1 MCWLDSRE
9 LERCDDD
16 RQQVRIHLQATPASE
31 EFPFDDAEQAIEQ
44 RLRGLDDYP
53 PTGDPELSRLG
64 EPVLQ
69 VRAFPDPAFAA
80 ETPRQ
85 SCFSGAI
92 FKNQA

>member
-1 MCWLDSRE
+1 MTRESR
-9 LERCDDD
+9 R
-16 RQQVRIHLQATPASE
+16 TPQLSVLPA
-31 EFPFDDAEQAIEQ
+31 FYFGFDDAEQAIEQ